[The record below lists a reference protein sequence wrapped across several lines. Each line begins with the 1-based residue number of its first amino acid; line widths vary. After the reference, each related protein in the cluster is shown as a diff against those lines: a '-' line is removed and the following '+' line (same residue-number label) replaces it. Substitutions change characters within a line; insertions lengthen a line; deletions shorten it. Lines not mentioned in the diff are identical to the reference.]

1 MPAPKET
8 SSPHPSIWLNGEES
22 HLFFFAT
29 NLEVYSMCRKF
40 QLSLSSSKKEEEEC
54 VFFLTSLNSKQ
65 AQ

>member
-8 SSPHPSIWLNGEES
+8 SSLHPSIWLNGEES
-22 HLFFFAT
+22 HLFFAT

-40 QLSLSSSKKEEEEC
+40 ALSLSSHKKEEEEF